1 MKMHFQNPSKERHM
15 DPNTSENIDA
25 DAQLVRAAQQD
36 PAAFEALYRKW
47 LSPVYRYFYFRLGSI
62 KDAEDLTAQVFLKAY
77 QDLPLYRSRGA
88 FSAWLFTI
96 AHARLVDHYRRDGL
110 KAAREVSI
118 EMLEI
123 PVSTAD
129 PKAQADRQSEL
140 ETVFGLLKGLSEKE
154 QDLLRLRFM
163 AELSYKEI
171 GQVLH
176 CKADTARKATA
187 RLLQRLKEQMEKD
200 HVEIA

>member
-1 MKMHFQNPSKERHM
+1 M
-15 DPNTSENIDA
+15 DPKTSESIDE
-25 DAQLVRAAQQD
+25 DALQMRAAQKD

-62 KDAEDLTAQVFLKAY
+62 RDAEDLTAQVFLKAY
-77 QDLPLYRSRGA
+77 QDLPRYRSRGA

-96 AHARLVDHYRRDGL
+96 AHARLVDHYRRNGRR
-110 KAAREVSI
+110 AAHEIPI
-118 EMLEI
+118 EKLEI
-123 PVSTAD
+123 PAGTAD
-129 PKAQADRQSEL
+129 PGTQAEQHSQIDAL
-140 ETVFGLLKGLSEKE
+140 FGLLKGLSEKE

-176 CKADTARKATA
+176 CKADTARKTTA

>member
-1 MKMHFQNPSKERHM
+1 M
-15 DPNTSENIDA
+15 DPNTTENMDA

-36 PAAFEALYRKW
+36 PSTFEALYRKW

-77 QDLPLYRSRGA
+77 QDLPRYRSRGA

-96 AHARLVDHYRRDGL
+96 AHARLVDHYRRGGRQ
-110 KAAREVSI
+110 AAREVPI
-118 EMLEI
+118 GELEI
-123 PVSTAD
+123 PVNTGD
-129 PKAQADRQSEL
+129 PNAQAARKDEIEQ
-140 ETVFGLLKGLSEKE
+140 VFSLLKDLSEKE
-154 QDLLRLRFM
+154 QTLIRLRFM

-176 CKADTARKATA
+176 CKADTARKTLS
-187 RLLQRLKEQMEKD
+187 RLLQRLREQMEKE